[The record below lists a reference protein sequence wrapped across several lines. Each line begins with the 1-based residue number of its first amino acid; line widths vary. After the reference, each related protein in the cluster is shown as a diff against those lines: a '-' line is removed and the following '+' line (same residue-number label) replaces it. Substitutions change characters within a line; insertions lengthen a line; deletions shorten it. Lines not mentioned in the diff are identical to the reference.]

1 MKQIKILIADDHAV
15 VRLGLTSLLNAQKDM
30 KVVAEAANGEE
41 AVRLALRTR
50 PDIAIVDLV
59 MPRLS
64 GAEVTARLKEKL
76 PSCKTV
82 ILTSFGSHVGIAQ
95 ALRDGAAGALAKTTD
110 DDDLVPLL
118 RRIAAGERVITPDIQ
133 GELSADEP
141 PPELTALQQEIL
153 AALSRGLSNK
163 EIATVIGIKP
173 EMIRDHLSVIFAKIG
188 AANRTEAAV
197 IALRKHLLK
206 I

>member
-1 MKQIKILIADDHAV
+1 MKPLKILIADDHAV

-41 AVRLALRTR
+41 AVQLALKSR

-59 MPRLS
+59 MPRLT
-64 GAEVTARLKEKL
+64 GAEVTARLTEKL

-118 RRIAAGERVITPDIQ
+118 RRIAAGERIITPDIQ
-133 GELSADEP
+133 SELTADEP
-141 PPELTALQQEIL
+141 FPELTALQHEIL

-163 EIATVIGIKP
+163 EIAAVIGIKP
-173 EMIRDHLSVIFAKIG
+173 EMIRDHLSVIFSKIG
-188 AANRTEAAV
+188 ATNRTEAAV
-197 IALRKHLLK
+197 IALRKHLC
-206 I
+206 

>member
-64 GAEVTARLKEKL
+64 GAEVTAHLKEKL

-153 AALSRGLSNK
+153 AALTRGLSNK

-188 AANRTEAAV
+188 AANRTEAAA

>member
-118 RRIAAGERVITPDIQ
+118 RRISAGERVITPDIQ

-153 AALSRGLSNK
+153 AALTRGLSNK

-188 AANRTEAAV
+188 AANRTEAAA

>member
-173 EMIRDHLSVIFAKIG
+173 EMIRDHLSVIFSKIG
-188 AANRTEAAV
+188 ATNRTEAAV
-197 IALRKHLLK
+197 IALRKHLC
-206 I
+206 